1 MMFKLGF
8 MLGIGAGAMVAAVMS
23 AKKKTTDMMEQGKKA
38 LKEKIIKVLE

>member
-8 MLGIGAGAMVAAVMS
+8 MLGLGSGALMAAAVS
-23 AKKKTTDMMEQGKKA
+23 AKKKTNQMMEQGKKA